1 MLKKLKNLFIVDDEE
16 FIENEKGESKKQAR
30 PKKKAPSNP
39 PPPSTDNSPPPPVSS
54 AGPGKASSKFVQ
66 VLLGAMDKANL
77 DGFDYLEYKQS
88 LKSLEKMPM
97 DEKTRYISAFAAAQ
111 TMGATPD
118 KLVQA
123 ANHYLN
129 VLQKEEQKF
138 EQALVN
144 QRSKQVGN
152 KQQQIKQSELLIKEK
167 TEQIKK
173 LTHDIEQHKK
183 LREKLSK
190 EISGATVKVE
200 QTKNNFI
207 ASYKLLVAQIQQDV
221 DNIKK
226 YLK

>member
-1 MLKKLKNLFIVDDEE
+1 MLKKLKNLFIVDDEK
-16 FIENEKGESKKQAR
+16 FIENETGETPTKAQPKG
-30 PKKKAPSNP
+30 KAPSNP
-39 PPPSTDNSPPPPVSS
+39 SPPSTDSTPPPPVSS

-77 DGFDYLEYKQS
+77 EGFDYLEYKQS

-129 VLQKEEQKF
+129 VLKKEDQKF

-167 TEQIKK
+167 SEQIKK
-173 LTHDIEQHKK
+173 LTLEIEQHKK

-190 EISGATVKVE
+190 EISGATIKVE

-207 ASYKLLVAQIQQDV
+207 ASYQLLVAQIKEDIEK
-221 DNIKK
+221 IKL